1 MLPTERRVPPIGN
14 PDVLASVV
22 VEDAVP
28 VNAMV
33 VIPAFS
39 PRVKSLVNPGPCKI
53 SLIRIIA
60 FPVAIPLISVDP
72 PETNGY
78 TEVLPSNLFDKLSK
92 R

>member
-1 MLPTERRVPPIGN
+1 MERRVPPIGN

-28 VNAMV
+28 VNAIV

-39 PRVKSLVNPGPCKI
+39 PRVKLFANPGPCKI
-53 SLIRIIA
+53 SLIRMIP
-60 FPVAIPLISVDP
+60 FPVEIPEISDDP
-72 PETNGY
+72 AEVSVY
-78 TEVLPSNLFDKLSK
+78 TEVLPSNLFERLSK